1 MPIKTGREEA
11 WQENFLEDVKSL
23 SKAILVEL
31 DKNLQLPVGY
41 RDDYNFNR
49 TTATICLTNDKE
61 NKSLEVRLTALYDE
75 KARVRWKIAV
85 WVKNFLGELKE
96 IPEDK
101 RVGDFMV
108 NISYRDEYT
117 RQELGRAKKQILTK
131 IYEFLNL

>member
-49 TTATICLTNDKE
+49 NTATIGLFNDEE
-61 NKSLEVRLTALYDE
+61 NKFLEVRLTALYDE
-75 KARVRWKIAV
+75 KAKVKWKIAV

-131 IYEFLNL
+131 IYEF

>member
-61 NKSLEVRLTALYDE
+61 NKSLEVRLTAKYDE

-108 NISYRDEYT
+108 NISYREEYT
-117 RQELGRAKKQILTK
+117 KQELERAKKQILTK
-131 IYEFLNL
+131 IYELLNL